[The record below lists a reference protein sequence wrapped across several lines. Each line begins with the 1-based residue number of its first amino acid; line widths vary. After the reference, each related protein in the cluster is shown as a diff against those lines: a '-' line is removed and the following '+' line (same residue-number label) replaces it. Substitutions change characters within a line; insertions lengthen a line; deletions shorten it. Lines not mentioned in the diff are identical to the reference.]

1 MNAQL
6 CWVSEQALE
15 LRCDRTEV
23 SVQLTLRPVLA
34 ELLSSPCRGDS
45 GPGCSTRNLI
55 GIIGFS
61 QLRGT
66 RVWIGLCSWNWR
78 IFTQVTLGKVSGTA
92 PCQSTHMRVQGS
104 QQLILNGKIRNRR
117 MGSREWE

>member
-15 LRCDRTEV
+15 PRCDRTEV
-23 SVQLTLRPVLA
+23 SVQLTLRPGLA
-34 ELLSSPCRGDS
+34 EQLGSPCRGDS

-55 GIIGFS
+55 GIIGFG

-66 RVWIGLCSWNWR
+66 RVWIRVMLLEPAHFHSGYTGESQWHGPMSVHAHEGAGLR
-78 IFTQVTLGKVSGTA
+78 A
-92 PCQSTHMRVQGS
+92 THS
-104 QQLILNGKIRNRR
+104 Q
-117 MGSREWE
+117 WEDKEQEDG